1 MKIKFQFKV
10 ERRLG
15 DPTIRILVDEHMAS
29 FEGACPDELEL
40 DLNLIPGDHELRI
53 THYGK
58 HPDHHVYDNNGK
70 ILIDRS
76 VEIMD
81 IEFDTVPLREIL
93 WEGSFF
99 PVYLPEYVEDQ
110 QQQGIEVPYSITPN
124 LYLGHN
130 GTWRLKFIYP
140 AIDWLIERRKH
151 TFNKPVGELFQT
163 SEAILLKT
171 KDFFTSAPD
180 LEWKMDV

>member
-1 MKIKFQFKV
+1 MKIKFQFKI

-15 DPTIRILVDEHMAS
+15 DPTIRILVDEHMSS

-40 DLNLIPGDHELRI
+40 DLPLAPGDHELRI

-58 HPDHHVYDNNGK
+58 QPEHHVYGDAGE

-76 VEIMD
+76 VEILA

-93 WEGSFF
+93 WEGAFF

-110 QQQGIEVPYSITPN
+110 RKQGIEVPYSITPN

-140 AIDWLIERRKH
+140 AVDWLIEKRKH
-151 TFNKPVGELFQT
+151 TFNRPVGAAFQT
-163 SEAILLKT
+163 SEEMLQKT
-171 KDFFTSAPD
+171 KEFFNSIKD
-180 LEWKMDV
+180 LEWRMDV